1 MEVNSKLYFI
11 EDYGPKPILDEGQKL
26 LDEIYGNFACSMVP
40 KQEGGEEGGRCL
52 LRCSRRTLL

>member
-40 KQEGGEEGGRCL
+40 KQEGVQ
-52 LRCSRRTLL
+52 